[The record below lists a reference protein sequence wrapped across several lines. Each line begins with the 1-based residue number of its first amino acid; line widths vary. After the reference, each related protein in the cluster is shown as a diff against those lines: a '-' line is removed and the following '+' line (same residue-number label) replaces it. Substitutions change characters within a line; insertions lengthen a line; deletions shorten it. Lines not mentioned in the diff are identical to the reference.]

1 MEDLLDE
8 IVEKTETGYNL
19 VVTKENRKIWIEFIQ
34 SARAAARERYTE
46 LYPGADVDSSMTAQI
61 WIEGFQAGYI
71 GGCIG
76 AFLDVDQNQQMD
88 LEGQAEKILREFK
101 NVSAENE

>member
-1 MEDLLDE
+1 MCDLLDE

-19 VVTKENRKIWIEFIQ
+19 VVTKENQLIWAQLIL
-34 SARAAARERYTE
+34 SARAASRKRYKE

-71 GGCIG
+71 AGCIG
-76 AFLDVDQNQQMD
+76 AFLDVDENQQMD
-88 LEGQAEKILREFK
+88 LEGQAEIILREFG
-101 NVSAENE
+101 ND

>member
-1 MEDLLDE
+1 MEDSLDE

-19 VVTKENRKIWIEFIQ
+19 VVTQENKKIWIELIR
-34 SARAAARERYTE
+34 SARIAARKRYTE

-61 WIEGFQAGYI
+61 WMEGFQAGYI

-76 AFLDVDQNQQMD
+76 AFLDADQNQQMD
-88 LEGQAEKILREFK
+88 LEGQAEEILREFE
-101 NVSAENE
+101 NVSTENE

>member
-1 MEDLLDE
+1 MCDLLDE

-19 VVTKENRKIWIEFIQ
+19 VVTKENQLIWAELIQ
-34 SARAAARERYTE
+34 SARTAARKRYKE

-76 AFLDVDQNQQMD
+76 AFLDVDESQQMD
-88 LEGQAEKILREFK
+88 LEGQAERILREFG
-101 NVSAENE
+101 ND

>member
-1 MEDLLDE
+1 
-8 IVEKTETGYNL
+8 
-19 VVTKENRKIWIEFIQ
+19 
-34 SARAAARERYTE
+34 
-46 LYPGADVDSSMTAQI
+46 MTAQI

-88 LEGQAEKILREFK
+88 LEGQAEIIL
-101 NVSAENE
+101 

>member
-1 MEDLLDE
+1 MEDSLNEL
-8 IVEKTETGYNL
+8 VEKTETGYNL
-19 VVTKENRKIWIEFIQ
+19 VVTQENKQIWIELIKE
-34 SARAAARERYTE
+34 ATAAARKRYTE
-46 LYPGADVDSSMTAQI
+46 LYSGASVDSSMTAQI

-88 LEGQAEKILREFK
+88 LEGQAEIILREFR
-101 NVSAENE
+101 NA

>member
-1 MEDLLDE
+1 MEEPLDE

-19 VVTKENRKIWIEFIQ
+19 VVTKENKQIWMDFIRD
-34 SARAAARERYTE
+34 AKAAARKRYME
-46 LYPGADVDSSMTAQI
+46 LYPGAVVDSSMTAQI
-61 WIEGFQAGYI
+61 WMEGFQAGYI

-76 AFLDVDQNQQMD
+76 AIFDVDQNQQMD

-101 NVSAENE
+101 NISVENE

>member
-1 MEDLLDE
+1 MKDSLDE
-8 IVEKTETGYNL
+8 IVEKTKTGYSL
-19 VVTKENRKIWIEFIQ
+19 VVTKENKQIWIELIKE
-34 SARAAARERYTE
+34 ATAAARKRYKE
-46 LYPGADVDSSMTAQI
+46 LYPGAVVDSSMTAQI

-88 LEGQAEKILREFK
+88 LEGQAERILREFEVDK
-101 NVSAENE
+101 K